1 MNLAETASIFF
12 ETVVGDTLI
21 EKAPTPEEKLQ
32 YRWYDAESAVAF
44 LLNIPTRYLLTFSE
58 FLAPLLSVPIVL
70 VASAVTAVILLV

>member
-21 EKAPTPEEKLQ
+21 DKAPTPDEKMQ

-44 LLNIPTRYLLTFSE
+44 LLNIPARCVCIYVCVCVCGCMYAHVHICAIS
-58 FLAPLLSVPIVL
+58 L
-70 VASAVTAVILLV
+70 V